1 MVTDLNQLA
10 ETLLTEARDA
20 TNGVVSRTIVHGD
33 RQRAVL
39 MGMLAGHSLG
49 EHNAPPAATLQVL
62 SGRATLHA
70 DGQQT
75 RLEAGQLVEI
85 PPVRHDLAAEE
96 DTVAILTV
104 AIDPPEARR
113 QD

>member
-20 TNGVVSRTIVHGD
+20 TNGVVSRAIVHGD

-39 MGMLAGHSLG
+39 MAIRAGSSLG

-62 SGRATLHA
+62 SGRASLHA
-70 DGQQT
+70 GGQET
-75 RLEAGQLVEI
+75 RLEVGQLTEI
-85 PPVRHDLAAEE
+85 PPMRHDLAATE

-104 AIDPPEARR
+104 AIDPPEARP
-113 QD
+113 QA

>member
-1 MVTDLNQLA
+1 MVTDLNHLA

-20 TNGVVSRTIVHGD
+20 SNGVVSRAIVHGD

-39 MGMLAGHSLG
+39 MALRAGAALG

-70 DGQQT
+70 GGGET
-75 RLEAGQLVEI
+75 RLEAGQLAEI
-85 PPVRHDLAAEE
+85 PPMRHDLSAQE

-104 AIDPPEARR
+104 AIDPPEARAEA
-113 QD
+113 

>member
-20 TNGVVSRTIVHGD
+20 TNGVVSRAIVHGD

-39 MGMLAGHSLG
+39 MAILAGSSLG

-62 SGRATLHA
+62 SGRARLQA
-70 DGQQT
+70 DGQET
-75 RLEAGQLVEI
+75 RLEAGQLTEI
-85 PPVRHDLAAEE
+85 PPVRHDLSADE

-104 AIDPPEARR
+104 AIDPPEARGEH
-113 QD
+113 